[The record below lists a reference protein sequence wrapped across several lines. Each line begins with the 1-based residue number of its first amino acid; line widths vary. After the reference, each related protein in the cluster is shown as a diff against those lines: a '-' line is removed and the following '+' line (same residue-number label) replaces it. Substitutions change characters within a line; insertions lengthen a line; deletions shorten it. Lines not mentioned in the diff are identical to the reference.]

1 MQVIVAIPERVSLAD
16 PVIVIE
22 SEEITA
28 PSTGEV
34 IEIAGAV
41 ASSFTIAETDAVLP
55 ALSTAVPETTCPA
68 PSVLTATGEGHAAI
82 PEPPSEQVKLTVTG
96 ALFQPFVLGGADRVA
111 VMPGELLSIFNVTLV
126 LAVFPALFTAMP
138 ETTWPAPSV
147 LTTTGEGQVAM
158 PELLSEQVKV
168 TVTAVLFHPFEFAA
182 GVATALIVGADGGG
196 GGGGGGAGGE
206 FSVRQAM
213 TLSSVNC
220 TPVLPSWYMRR

>member
-1 MQVIVAIPERVSLAD
+1 GWPLQVIVAIPERVSLAD

-34 IEIAGAV
+34 IEITGAV
-41 ASSFTIAETDAVLP
+41 VSSFTIADTDAVLP
-55 ALSTAVPETTCPA
+55 ALSTAEPETTCPA

-96 ALFQPFVLGGADRVA
+96 ALFQPFVFGGADRVA
-111 VMPGELLSIFNVTLV
+111 VMPGALLSIFSVTLV

-147 LTTTGEGQVAM
+147 LTATGEGHVAM

-168 TVTAVLFHPFEFAA
+168 TVTAVLFQPLEFAA
-182 GVATALIVGADGGG
+182 GAATALIVGTDGGG
-196 GGGGGGAGGE
+196 G
-206 FSVRQAM
+206 
-213 TLSSVNC
+213 
-220 TPVLPSWYMRR
+220 